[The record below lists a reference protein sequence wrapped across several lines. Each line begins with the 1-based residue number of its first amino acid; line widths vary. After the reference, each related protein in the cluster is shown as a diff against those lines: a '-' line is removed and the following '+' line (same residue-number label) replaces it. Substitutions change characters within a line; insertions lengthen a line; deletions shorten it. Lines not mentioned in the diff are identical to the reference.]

1 MSKEDGG
8 DLIRGQATGAF
19 SRWVLP
25 SFDEGGAHPLDAE
38 GELAEARHDGES
50 LLPETDEA
58 AAALDDAPLAIE
70 EMSADDV
77 KPLTLDEL
85 ERIRQEAHQEAYNE
99 GFAIGEKEGF
109 HSGQIR
115 AQQEVETLLAPRVQ
129 RLEQLM
135 QQLFEPIAEQ
145 DQALEKSMLDLL
157 MHLVH
162 EVIRRELTMDSS
174 QIVPVVREA
183 LKLLPVGPENVRIHV
198 NPQDFAQLKA
208 LRERHEEQWRI
219 LEDDSLMPGGCRVE
233 TEHSQIDAT
242 VETRLARAM
251 EQVFALQQERA
262 AHPPAPDLILDLD
275 TAPHAP

>member
-1 MSKEDGG
+1 MSKEDSG
-8 DLIRGQATGAF
+8 DLIRGQAAGAF
-19 SRWVLP
+19 SRWLLP
-25 SFDEGGAHPLDAE
+25 SFDEGGAQTSDAE
-38 GELAEARHDGES
+38 EPLAETLLHEHESAEHDEQ
-50 LLPETDEA
+50 
-58 AAALDDAPLAIE
+58 ALDDAQLAIE

-85 ERIRQEAHQEAYNE
+85 EHIRQEAHQEAYNE
-99 GFAIGEKEGF
+99 GFAVGEKEGF
-109 HSGQIR
+109 HSGQLK
-115 AQQEVETLLAPRVQ
+115 AQQEVEVLLAPRVQ

-157 MHLVH
+157 MHLVR
-162 EVIRRELTMDSS
+162 EVIRRELSMDSS

-262 AHPPAPDLILDLD
+262 AHPPAPDLVLDLD